1 MYEEVKADHPD
12 LPSEIECTATSH
24 CGSPEKTVVVEFQ
37 YNVEC
42 SGYVNKYD
50 LAKLDYAILEEAASA
65 ECADKEFEWLGE
77 DDRSRRLVAESLEA
91 GPNSVLDILHELDNN
106 EDVNEGQGSTNDDR
120 SHRRKLE
127 ILTIN
132 ADPKDKLS
140 GDGQC
145 KPQNKI
151 AMVAKCCEERTGY
164 VTVTYNQCNHNA
176 NEEEVVAN
184 VLRKVKDA
192 MDNDNSSIFDSE
204 KGNIVDVV
212 YAGPNLDYAA
222 NFATSQEMINAS
234 SDKTGALAGAIIG
247 MLALLAL
254 LALLVA
260 RRRRRADTKDQT
272 VGTDGGE
279 SYVTADYGNLG
290 GRHSKLDVHVCK
302 SSLCKECNSNGG
314 HRGQGGHGG
323 SQQCL
328 PVVEEE
334 SDQIIRDLAAIRDR
348 DVVFLR
354 TQGTAR
360 GQSTEHVDIDID
372 LGVSQTS
379 SASTA
384 SSSTPPSTPPRT
396 SSPRSPPR
404 PSPGSLE
411 GPAYVEQEEITASL
425 DINRVGS
432 TVQSRII

>member
-1 MYEEVKADHPD
+1 M
-12 LPSEIECTATSH
+12 
-24 CGSPEKTVVVEFQ
+24 
-37 YNVEC
+37 
-42 SGYVNKYD
+42 
-50 LAKLDYAILEEAASA
+50 
-65 ECADKEFEWLGE
+65 
-77 DDRSRRLVAESLEA
+77 
-91 GPNSVLDILHELDNN
+91 
-106 EDVNEGQGSTNDDR
+106 
-120 SHRRKLE
+120 
-127 ILTIN
+127 
-132 ADPKDKLS
+132 
-140 GDGQC
+140 
-145 KPQNKI
+145 
-151 AMVAKCCEERTGY
+151 
-164 VTVTYNQCNHNA
+164 
-176 NEEEVVAN
+176 AN

-234 SDKTGALAGAIIG
+234 SYKTGALAGAIIG

-360 GQSTEHVDIDID
+360 GQTTEHVDIDID

-396 SSPRSPPR
+396 SSPRSSPR